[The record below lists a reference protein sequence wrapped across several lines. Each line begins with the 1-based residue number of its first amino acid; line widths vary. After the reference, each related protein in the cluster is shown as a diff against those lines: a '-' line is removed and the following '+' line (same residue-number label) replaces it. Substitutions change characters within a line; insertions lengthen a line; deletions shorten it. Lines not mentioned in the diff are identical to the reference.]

1 MFVKRKPWVLD
12 PIVLFDE
19 TEAIAT
25 AKAMLNNINED
36 KWKMPHKT
44 AINETVAEVVA
55 ERKAGK
61 QVGFWH
67 VIERLISH
75 SEKDVHEMGRFY
87 YLRLKDRF

>member
-1 MFVKRKPWVLD
+1 
-12 PIVLFDE
+12 
-19 TEAIAT
+19 
-25 AKAMLNNINED
+25 
-36 KWKMPHKT
+36 MPHKT